1 MRSLR
6 ECTNENRIL
15 PRDCGGRV
23 DACCVRWQL
32 KQRPGRQRADPG
44 LGATD
49 PDDLR
54 HFSFRAGAR
63 QAAPDDLLQMGSAL
77 FVVYQDNNDNPDGTV
92 VAGTSPQSE
101 VIEYDMSGNVL
112 QTFDVPG
119 HPDGLLAYNATT
131 VVGQQQ
137 RGREPGHHHHRHY
150 QQHAE
155 DPEHRIP
162 HRCPA
167 AAGLMT

>member
-1 MRSLR
+1 MKTVSCLA
-6 ECTNENRIL
+6 TVAAVSTL
-15 PRDCGGRV
+15 AACGGSSNNG
-23 DACCVRWQL
+23 
-32 KQRPGRQRADPG
+32 PGANVPIPASVQPTQTIYAISVFAQAPG
-44 LGATD
+44 K
-49 PDDLR
+49 LR
-54 HFSFRAGAR
+54 
-63 QAAPDDLLQMGSAL
+63 PDDLLQMGSTL
-77 FVVYQDNNDNPDGTV
+77 FVVYQDNNNNPNGTI

-150 QQHAE
+150 QQHA
-155 DPEHRIP
+155 
-162 HRCPA
+162 
-167 AAGLMT
+167 